1 MGPADDGASTPGEA
15 GTSRTATVTTS
26 APARKIG
33 ARANVGEPNVRG
45 HNGDRC
51 GEPYEVRLAK
61 YRECLEKLLDA
72 ATEPKHFAD
81 SVDAGTELPLHR
93 IA

>member
-1 MGPADDGASTPGEA
+1 MWENQMSEGTTAIGVASQ
-15 GTSRTATVTTS
+15 
-26 APARKIG
+26 
-33 ARANVGEPNVRG
+33 
-45 HNGDRC
+45 
-51 GEPYEVRLAK
+51 YEVRLAK

-81 SVDAGTELPLHR
+81 SVDAPPEQGKDVLGWAAAGTELPLHR

>member
-1 MGPADDGASTPGEA
+1 M
-15 GTSRTATVTTS
+15 
-26 APARKIG
+26 
-33 ARANVGEPNVRG
+33 GEPNVRG

-93 IA
+93 ISLNYPGAAACVEHYR